1 MQLSITGPA
10 NCPLFALVDQR
21 AQPAEVPGVHR
32 LAPLLLFSFAL
43 SVFLAVAKDF
53 VVIKGG
59 VLRPG
64 LRLDDF
70 AMLAR

>member
-1 MQLSITGPA
+1 M
-10 NCPLFALVDQR
+10 
-21 AQPAEVPGVHR
+21 HR

-43 SVFLAVAKDF
+43 SAYPAAADDF
-53 VVIKGG
+53 VMVKGG

-70 AMLAR
+70 ELLARRVTPGG

>member
-1 MQLSITGPA
+1 M
-10 NCPLFALVDQR
+10 
-21 AQPAEVPGVHR
+21 HR